1 MTTELRPYT
10 PEQMGRLTQFR
21 RAEGIVQRLLS
32 RQPELDSGVRIVL
45 FARNEDNANQ
55 GYAIDAYQTRAMLGA
70 LTGMYMECM
79 DLGLKEELHG

>member
-1 MTTELRPYT
+1 
-10 PEQMGRLTQFR
+10 MGRLTQFK

-45 FARNEDNANQ
+45 FARNEENANQ

-70 LTGMYMECM
+70 LTGMYNECF
-79 DLGLKEELHG
+79 DLGLKDAINEQS